1 MLLVGQVAPEPLL
14 QPRASTAKI
23 EQLTEEREWLEGA
36 ARFKKLAGASSRSPG
51 GGQVGYHRAVRCRSP
66 LVLGLLIAPAGAAA
80 QTTEAAPF
88 RLVVS
93 DRPGCPAASDVRADL
108 SHRLGAEALRD
119 DAARELAVDFIPT
132 PLGWDAWIVATDR
145 SSGRR
150 RLRVIERH
158 AARCDQLLDTVGV
171 ALAVAFE
178 AAAPASAPAPAVPP
192 PTPRDT
198 VDAER
203 PPVIAPVTAAT
214 AVSPEP
220 RPIAASVALL
230 GGVAVGFEATAPTWG
245 IQLRAGPAGVRWLHG
260 VVGFR
265 SVVAFE
271 RRDTNRV
278 LGATIGAFGGCAS
291 RSLGAFGV
299 AVCAG
304 VELGGVRAIFPEPG
318 QSRGDRLWFAPFA
331 SLYGRARVVGPVFLA
346 VEGRVAATVEPEE
359 PRGGD
364 VRRPPPLQPA
374 RVTGD
379 VSALVGIDL

>member
-1 MLLVGQVAPEPLL
+1 VP
-14 QPRASTAKI
+14 
-23 EQLTEEREWLEGA
+23 
-36 ARFKKLAGASSRSPG
+36 
-51 GGQVGYHRAVRCRSP
+51 
-66 LVLGLLIAPAGAAA
+66 
-80 QTTEAAPF
+80 
-88 RLVVS
+88 
-93 DRPGCPAASDVRADL
+93 PAAS
-108 SHRLGAEALRD
+108 
-119 DAARELAVDFIPT
+119 LA
-132 PLGWDAWIVATDR
+132 
-145 SSGRR
+145 S
-150 RLRVIERH
+150 
-158 AARCDQLLDTVGV
+158 
-171 ALAVAFE
+171 
-178 AAAPASAPAPAVPP
+178 
-192 PTPRDT
+192 

-203 PPVIAPVTAAT
+203 PPAIAPVTAPAP
-214 AVSPEP
+214 VPPGP

-230 GGVAVGFEATAPTWG
+230 GGVVVGLEATAPTWG
-245 IQLRAGPAGVRWLHG
+245 IQLRAGPARVRWLHG

-291 RSLGAFGV
+291 RGLGAFGV
-299 AVCAG
+299 AICAG

-331 SLYGRARVVGPVFLA
+331 SLYGRARVVGPVSLA
-346 VEGRVAATVEPEE
+346 LEGRLAATVEPEE